1 MNRIALSIVST
12 AVLAGCASQIQTNV
26 GANQTSASLA
36 IATEQDTFKR
46 NLVEAEKRRVE
57 SQDVGRP
64 FIAGNA
70 IPLAREVAM
79 PEVLRRSMLI
89 TALFQRA
96 PVDLETALRQVSEA
110 SGMLITATP
119 DALLPPSSFAS
130 KMAGAASPVQAPPR
144 VLLNAFN
151 AERVPMWKLLDD
163 IARQAQVSWRPLP
176 SGAEFFRIETR
187 IFPLATIPQ
196 TASTSASLGRNGGST
211 AFESNSKSSFETKDQ
226 NQITGIRTL
235 VDALLS
241 QGGKAT
247 ISPESQ
253 TLVVTDTPAA
263 LDRVAAFVKEQNKS
277 MSRRVRVMLEVIEVV
292 DRDGSDVGVDWN
304 LLYTTAANAVSLV
317 SPGSLVSS
325 QSGINGVK
333 PLTEFITGSTLAL
346 KALSEVGVVVNRKVF
361 PFLTTS
367 GRPVTQALRSTFS
380 YVDQVAAPT
389 VASSSTTTSSPTVT
403 QKDETV
409 GTFVT
414 MVPTAKADGTI
425 FMSISFD
432 QTSAQP
438 LVPFTV
444 GSGATAITVQQK
456 SIDGSGII
464 QEVPVRS
471 GKTIVVGGIE
481 TTTSLDT
488 IRRLLPGAPLLTG
501 GSNVSKITKSRMVLL
516 LTAVS
521 EEGV

>member
-1 MNRIALSIVST
+1 MKLKLTLLAAAALS
-12 AVLAGCASQIQTNV
+12 GCASQIQTTV
-26 GANQTSASLA
+26 GTNFDTASQA
-36 IATEQDTFKR
+36 IAVEQENFRR
-46 NLVEAEKRRVE
+46 NLLEAERKKVAA
-57 SQDVGRP
+57 QDVDRP

-70 IPLAREVAM
+70 KPLAREVAM
-79 PEVLRRSMLI
+79 PEVLRKSMLI
-89 TALFQRA
+89 TALFQRS

-130 KMAGAASPVQAPPR
+130 KVAGAASPVQAPPR

-151 AERVPMWKLLDD
+151 ADRVPLWKLLDD

-176 SGAEFFRIETR
+176 SGAEFFRVETR
-187 IFPLATIPQ
+187 IFQLSTIPQ
-196 TASTSASLGRNGGST
+196 TASTTASLGRNGGTT

-226 NQITGIRTL
+226 NQITGIRNM

-241 QGGKAT
+241 QGGKST

-253 TLVVTDTPAA
+253 TLVVTDTPAV
-263 LDRVAAFVKEQNKS
+263 LDRIAAFVKDQNKS

-292 DRDGSDVGVDWN
+292 DRDGSDIGVDWN
-304 LLYTTAANAVSLV
+304 LLYTTASNAVSLV
-317 SPGSLVSS
+317 SPGSLASS
-325 QSGINGVK
+325 QAGINGVK
-333 PLTEFITGSTLAL
+333 ALSEFVSGSTLAM
-346 KALSEVGVVVNRKVF
+346 KALSEVGVVVNRKFF

-389 VASSSTTTSSPTVT
+389 VASSSTTTTAPTVT

-432 QTSAQP
+432 QTSSQP

-488 IRRLLPGAPLLTG
+488 VRRLLPGAPLLTG
-501 GSNVSKITKSRMVLL
+501 GSNITKITKSRMVLL
-516 LTAVS
+516 LTAVV
-521 EEGV
+521 EEGI

>member
-1 MNRIALSIVST
+1 MKIKLTLLAAAALS
-12 AVLAGCASQIQTNV
+12 GCASQIQTTV
-26 GANQTSASLA
+26 GQNFDTANQA
-36 IATEQDTFKR
+36 IAVEQENFRR
-46 NLVEAEKRRVE
+46 NLLEAERKKLAA
-57 SQDVGRP
+57 QDVDRP

-70 IPLAREVAM
+70 KPLAREVAM
-79 PEVLRRSMLI
+79 PEVLRKSMLI
-89 TALFQRA
+89 TALFQRS

-130 KMAGAASPVQAPPR
+130 KIAGAASPVQAPPR

-151 AERVPMWKLLDD
+151 ADRVPLWKLLDD

-176 SGAEFFRIETR
+176 SGAEFFRVETR
-187 IFPLATIPQ
+187 IFQLATIPQ
-196 TASTSASLGRNGGST
+196 TSSTSASLGRNGGTT

-226 NQITGIRTL
+226 NQITGIRNM

-241 QGGKAT
+241 QGGKST

-253 TLVVTDTPAA
+253 TLVVTDTPAV
-263 LDRVAAFVKEQNKS
+263 LDRIAAFVKDQNKS

-304 LLYTTAANAVSLV
+304 LLYTTASNAVSLV

-325 QSGINGVK
+325 QGGINGVK
-333 PLTEFITGSTLAL
+333 ALSEFVSGSTLAM
-346 KALSEVGVVVNRKVF
+346 KALSEVGVVVNRKFF

-389 VASSSTTTSSPTVT
+389 VASSSTTTTAPTVT

-432 QTSAQP
+432 QTSSQP

-481 TTTSLDT
+481 TSTSLDT
-488 IRRLLPGAPLLTG
+488 VRRLLPGAPLLSG
-501 GSNVSKITKSRMVLL
+501 GSNVTKITKSRMVLL
-516 LTAVS
+516 LTAVT
-521 EEGV
+521 EEGI